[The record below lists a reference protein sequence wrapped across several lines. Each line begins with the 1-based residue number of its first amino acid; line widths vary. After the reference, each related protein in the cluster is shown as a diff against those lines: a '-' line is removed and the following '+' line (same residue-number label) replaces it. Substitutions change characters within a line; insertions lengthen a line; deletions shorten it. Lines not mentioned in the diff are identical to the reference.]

1 MYEKTKEKL
10 KRKKALAEA
19 NAYDLTKKERL
30 KEKN

>member
-19 NAYDLTKKERL
+19 NAYDLIKTELL
-30 KEKN
+30 KEKD